1 MNLKQKEEYVINAI
15 ANAIQGD
22 FDNSTDAYLFAE
34 TLRKALHA
42 MVRAE
47 SRLDTMMGHKK

>member
-1 MNLKQKEEYVINAI
+1 MNRQQKEEYVINAI

-42 MVRAE
+42 MLLAE